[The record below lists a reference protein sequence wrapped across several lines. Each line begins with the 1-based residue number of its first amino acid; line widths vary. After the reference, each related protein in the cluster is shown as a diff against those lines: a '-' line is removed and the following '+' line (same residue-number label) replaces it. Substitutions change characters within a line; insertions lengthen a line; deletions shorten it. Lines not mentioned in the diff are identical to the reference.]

1 MNPAL
6 DWNFPYTSQRMP
18 VLAENMVCTAQPLA
32 SLAGVHVLKQGG
44 NAVDAAIAAAITL
57 AVVEPC
63 MNGIGG
69 DSFALVWDGSRLHG
83 LNASGRS
90 PRGWT
95 REHFSRYSAMPL
107 RGWDSVT
114 VPGAVSGWRALSDRF
129 GALPFGDL
137 FESAIRYARDGF
149 IVSPIVSRQWQGQI
163 GDILETPGFRE
174 AFAPAGRAPRPGE
187 RFICPG
193 QAATLEKIAASG
205 GEAFYRGELAH
216 AIAQHARATGGL
228 MDEDDLAAH
237 QADWV
242 EPVSMRYRDVELH
255 EIGPNGQGIAALMAL
270 GIMDSIG
277 LPLPQLDSTE
287 FFHQQIEAMKL
298 AFADVHRYVGDP
310 EAMAVSAAE
319 LLDRSYLKARA
330 RLFDPHAA
338 CFPGPGK
345 LHTGGTT
352 YLTTADSS
360 GLMVSLIQSNFKGF
374 GSGIVIPNTGIAM
387 HNRGWGFNLIPGHAN
402 EAAPR
407 KRPFHTIIPAFL
419 TKPKARSHLLPTG
432 EGRGE
437 GFAGSQPTEGFAEDM
452 EPLMSFGVMGGS
464 LQAQGHVQVAARVGG
479 YRQNPQAVID
489 APRWRI
495 MDDNVSVMV
504 EWNFSPEA
512 IAGLR
517 KLGHDVQVAERF
529 SDEFGGA
536 QAIMRIAEGYLGA
549 SDHRKD
555 GQAIGF

>member
-32 SLAGVHVLKQGG
+32 SLAGVQVLKQGG

-90 PRGWT
+90 PRDWT
-95 REHFSRYSAMPL
+95 REHFSRYSAMPP

-137 FESAIRYARDGF
+137 FESAIRYARDGY

-205 GEAFYRGELAH
+205 GEAFYRGELAR

-228 MDEDDLAAH
+228 MDEEDLAAH

-310 EAMAVSAAE
+310 KAMTVSDSE

-330 RLFDPHAA
+330 PARSARRPLSRTRQAAHGRNDLPDHGGQRRPDGVADSVQLQGLRLGHRHPQHRHCHAQPRLGFQPDPRPRQRSGAA
-338 CFPGPGK
+338 QAALPHHHPGISHKAEGPFSPSPHGRGPG
-345 LHTGGTT
+345 
-352 YLTTADSS
+352 
-360 GLMVSLIQSNFKGF
+360 
-374 GSGIVIPNTGIAM
+374 
-387 HNRGWGFNLIPGHAN
+387 
-402 EAAPR
+402 
-407 KRPFHTIIPAFL
+407 
-419 TKPKARSHLLPTG
+419 
-432 EGRGE
+432 
-437 GFAGSQPTEGFAEDM
+437 
-452 EPLMSFGVMGGS
+452 
-464 LQAQGHVQVAARVGG
+464 
-479 YRQNPQAVID
+479 
-489 APRWRI
+489 
-495 MDDNVSVMV
+495 
-504 EWNFSPEA
+504 
-512 IAGLR
+512 
-517 KLGHDVQVAERF
+517 
-529 SDEFGGA
+529 
-536 QAIMRIAEGYLGA
+536 
-549 SDHRKD
+549 
-555 GQAIGF
+555 